1 MKFLRVLMTLLFAFS
16 LLFTIGCSTKLGFS
30 SFKDRSKYVYPNS
43 NVEVIG
49 RATGKAT
56 GDPEDSGRLVKEAI
70 QKAVDSKGGD
80 MLINFTEQ
88 QTITITNIP
97 FIPVPIVE
105 YEIVVEGTVAK
116 TEVGLKKLK

>member
-1 MKFLRVLMTLLFAFS
+1 MKFIRFLLALLVTCS

-30 SFKDRSKYVYPNS
+30 NFKDRSKYVYPNS

-49 RATGKAT
+49 RATGTAT
-56 GDPEDSGRLVKEAI
+56 GDPEDAGRLVKEAI

-88 QTITITNIP
+88 QTITITTIP
-97 FIPVPIVE
+97 IIPVPIVT
-105 YEIVVEGTVAK
+105 YEVTVDGTVAK
-116 TEVGLKKLK
+116 TEVGLKELK